1 MLRHQGSCAPPRGRL
16 FRALWPGSWSWP
28 VPCEAVAARK
38 RRGPR
43 WGRGS
48 CSPRRCRSLAFFL
61 GADGGGSSASL
72 SLPDCF
78 GRVDDDRVAS
88 VLLRRFLGNHRV
100 PLPKPS
106 RFMAFNRKPRFP
118 LNPRAVCRAT
128 PSLAH
133 FHRSTAA
140 SPGCLA
146 RWSVWSR
153 NELVGV
159 NLEDCGP
166 SDAVPSSV
174 SQQCIGGV
182 DE

>member
-1 MLRHQGSCAPPRGRL
+1 MRHRAEVCSAPCGPVHGRD
-16 FRALWPGSWSWP
+16 
-28 VPCEAVAARK
+28 
-38 RRGPR
+38 
-43 WGRGS
+43 
-48 CSPRRCRSLAFFL
+48 RCRARPWRQRNGRVRAGVEVHAAS
-61 GADGGGSSASL
+61 ADAGVSL
-72 SLPDCF
+72 SSSEPTAVEVPRPFLYQAVSAALTVIAP
-78 GRVDDDRVAS
+78 
-88 VLLRRFLGNHRV
+88 RRFLGNHRV

-106 RFMAFNRKPRFP
+106 RFMAFNRKPRFQ

-128 PSLAH
+128 PSGVH

-140 SPGCLA
+140 SPGCRA